1 MKLKLTRRRFGQL
14 AIASTA
20 AVATGYLA
28 NRTVAQTNLVNT
40 TTALLQT
47 NLVNVLYGIRVE
59 GTGLVLQTLN
69 LVTSVLSDVLN
80 LTTGITLD
88 PGDQLSGFTSLSN
101 GTLVVAINPSRT
113 RNRDDDYPPRI
124 ILLGTSPKTLTVTG
138 LKDKKYVLGD
148 IVGTRGGSL
157 VGLVYK
163 RNGTPP
169 VRLASI
175 DTDTGELDITD
186 SFRGNQRVRNLTEC
200 PEGDGGTIYTTTV
213 DREGNTV
220 LADKQ
225 LVLGDENW
233 VSGLGSMACS
243 SSGEFFVLAR
253 SRYGSANSLYK
264 VNKSTGEMTLKQA
277 FTPANDINKITFIQ
291 V

>member
-1 MKLKLTRRRFGQL
+1 MNLKLTRRRFGQL

-28 NRTVAQTNLVNT
+28 NRTVAQTNLVD
-40 TTALLQT
+40 
-47 NLVNVLYGIRVE
+47 VLYGIRIE
-59 GTGLVLQTLN
+59 GTGLVVQTLN
-69 LVTSVLSDVLN
+69 LVSLVLSDVLN
-80 LTTGITLD
+80 LTRGITLA

-101 GTLVVAINPSRT
+101 GTLVVAINPSRAI
-113 RNRDDDYPPRI
+113 NRDDDYPPRI
-124 ILLGTSPKTLTVTG
+124 ILLGTPPRTLTVTG
-138 LKDKKYVLGD
+138 LRDKKYVLGD
-148 IVGTRGGSL
+148 IAGTTGGSL

-175 DTDTGELDITD
+175 DPRTGELDITD

-200 PEGDGGTIYTTTV
+200 REGNGGTIYTTTV

-225 LVLGDENW
+225 LVLGRENW

-243 SSGEFFVLAR
+243 SSGEFYVLGR
-253 SRYGSANSLYK
+253 SRYGPVNALYK
-264 VNKSTGEMTLKQA
+264 VNKSTGEMTE
-277 FTPANDINKITFIQ
+277 KITFPLANNLNKIAFLQ

>member
-1 MKLKLTRRRFGQL
+1 MNLKLTRRRFGQL

-28 NRTVAQTNLVNT
+28 NRTVAQTNLVD
-40 TTALLQT
+40 
-47 NLVNVLYGIRVE
+47 VLYGIRIE
-59 GTGLVLQTLN
+59 GRGLVLQTLN
-69 LVTSVLSDVLN
+69 LVTLVLSDVLN
-80 LTTGITLD
+80 LTTGINLRD
-88 PGDQLSGFTSLSN
+88 GDQLSGFTSLSN
-101 GTLVVAINPSRT
+101 GTLVVVINPSRT
-113 RNRDDDYPPRI
+113 SNRDDYPPRLI
-124 ILLGTSPKTLTVTG
+124 FLGTPPRTLTVTG
-138 LKDKKYVLGD
+138 LRDKKYILGD

>member
-1 MKLKLTRRRFGQL
+1 MNLKLTRRRFGQL

-28 NRTVAQTNLVNT
+28 NRTVAQTNLVD
-40 TTALLQT
+40 
-47 NLVNVLYGIRVE
+47 VLYGIRIE
-59 GTGLVLQTLN
+59 GRGLVLQTLN
-69 LVTSVLSDVLN
+69 LVTLVLSDVLN
-80 LTTGITLD
+80 LTSGITLA
-88 PGDQLSGFTSLSN
+88 PGDQLGGFTSLSN
-101 GTLVVAINPSRT
+101 GTLVVVINPSRT
-113 RNRDDDYPPRI
+113 SNRDDYPPRLI
-124 ILLGTSPKTLTVTG
+124 FLGTSPRTLTVTG
-138 LKDKKYVLGD
+138 LRDKKNILGD

-175 DTDTGELDITD
+175 DPSTGELDITD

-225 LVLGDENW
+225 LVLGGENW

-243 SSGEFFVLAR
+243 SSGEMFALAR
-253 SRYGSANSLYK
+253 SRYGPVNALYK
-264 VNKSTGEMTLKQA
+264 VNKSTGEMTE
-277 FTPANDINKITFIQ
+277 KITFPLANNLNKIAFLQ

>member
-1 MKLKLTRRRFGQL
+1 MNLKLTRRRFGQL

-28 NRTVAQTNLVNT
+28 NRTVAQTNLVD
-40 TTALLQT
+40 
-47 NLVNVLYGIRVE
+47 VLYGIRIE
-59 GTGLVLQTLN
+59 GTGLVVQTLN
-69 LVTSVLSDVLN
+69 LVSLVLSDVLN
-80 LTTGITLD
+80 LTRGITLA

-101 GTLVVAINPSRT
+101 GTLVVVINPSRT
-113 RNRDDDYPPRI
+113 SNRDDYPPRI
-124 ILLGTSPKTLTVTG
+124 ILLGTPPRTLTVTG
-138 LKDKKYVLGD
+138 LRDKKYVLGD

-163 RNGTPP
+163 RNGSPP

-175 DTDTGELDITD
+175 NTSTGALDIID

-200 PEGDGGTIYTTTV
+200 PEGNGGTIYTTTV

-220 LADKQ
+220 LADQQ
-225 LVLGDENW
+225 LVLGGENW

-243 SSGEFFVLAR
+243 SSGEFFVLGR
-253 SRYGSANSLYK
+253 SRYGSANALYK
-264 VNKSTGEMTLKQA
+264 VNKNTGEMTLKQA
-277 FTPANDINKITFIQ
+277 FTPENNINKITFIH

>member
-1 MKLKLTRRRFGQL
+1 MNLKLTRRRFGQL

-28 NRTVAQTNLVNT
+28 NRTVAQTNLVD
-40 TTALLQT
+40 
-47 NLVNVLYGIRVE
+47 VLYGIRIE
-59 GTGLVLQTLN
+59 GTGLVVQTLN
-69 LVTSVLSDVLN
+69 LVSLVLSDVLN
-80 LTTGITLD
+80 LTRGITLA

-101 GTLVVAINPSRT
+101 GTLVVVINPSRT
-113 RNRDDDYPPRI
+113 SNRDDYPPRLI
-124 ILLGTSPKTLTVTG
+124 FLGTSPRTLTVTG
-138 LKDKKYVLGD
+138 LRDKKYILGD

-163 RNGTPP
+163 RNQTPP

-175 DTDTGELDITD
+175 DPSTGELDITD

-200 PEGDGGTIYTTTV
+200 PEGNGGTIYTTTV

-225 LVLGDENW
+225 LVLGGENW
-233 VSGLGSMACS
+233 VSGLGSLACS
-243 SSGEFFVLAR
+243 SSGEMFALAR
-253 SRYGSANSLYK
+253 SRYGPVNALYK
-264 VNKSTGEMTLKQA
+264 VNKSTGEMTE
-277 FTPANDINKITFIQ
+277 KITFPLANNLNKIAFLQ

>member
-1 MKLKLTRRRFGQL
+1 MNLKLTRRRFGQL

-28 NRTVAQTNLVNT
+28 NRTVAQTNLVD
-40 TTALLQT
+40 
-47 NLVNVLYGIRVE
+47 VLYGIRIE
-59 GTGLVLQTLN
+59 GTGLVVQTLN
-69 LVTSVLSDVLN
+69 LVSLVLSDVLN
-80 LTTGITLD
+80 LTRGITLA

-253 SRYGSANSLYK
+253 SRYESANNLYTVDK
-264 VNKSTGEMTLKQA
+264 DTGEMTLKKE

>member
-1 MKLKLTRRRFGQL
+1 MNLKLTRRRFGQL

-28 NRTVAQTNLVNT
+28 NRTVAQTNLVD
-40 TTALLQT
+40 
-47 NLVNVLYGIRVE
+47 VLYGIRIE
-59 GTGLVLQTLN
+59 GRGLVLQTLN
-69 LVTSVLSDVLN
+69 LVTLVLSDVLN
-80 LTTGITLD
+80 LTTGINLRD
-88 PGDQLSGFTSLSN
+88 GDQLSGFTSLSN
-101 GTLVVAINPSRT
+101 GTLVVVINPSRT
-113 RNRDDDYPPRI
+113 SNRDDYPPRLI
-124 ILLGTSPKTLTVTG
+124 FLGTPPRTLTVTG
-138 LKDKKYVLGD
+138 LRDKKYILGD

-175 DTDTGELDITD
+175 DPSTGELDITD

-225 LVLGDENW
+225 LVLGGENW

-243 SSGEFFVLAR
+243 SSGEMFALAR
-253 SRYGSANSLYK
+253 SRYGPVNALYK
-264 VNKSTGEMTLKQA
+264 VNKSTGEMTE
-277 FTPANDINKITFIQ
+277 KITFPLANNLNKIAFLQ

>member
-1 MKLKLTRRRFGQL
+1 MFGQL

-20 AVATGYLA
+20 AAATGYLA
-28 NRTVAQTNLVNT
+28 NRTVAQTNLLNT
-40 TTALLQT
+40 TNTLLQT
-47 NLVNVLYGIRVE
+47 NLVNVLYGIRIE

-69 LVTSVLSDVLN
+69 LVSLVLSNLN
-80 LTTGITLD
+80 LIENILRD
-88 PGDQLSGFTSLSN
+88 GDQLSGFTSLSD
-101 GTLVVAINPSRT
+101 GRLVVVINPTRT
-113 RNRDDDYPPRI
+113 RNRDDDYPPRLI
-124 ILLGTSPKTLTVTG
+124 FLGTPRSPLTVTG
-138 LKDKKYVLGD
+138 LRDKKYVLGD

-175 DTDTGELDITD
+175 NTSTGALDIID

-200 PEGDGGTIYTTTV
+200 PEGNGGTIYTTTV

-243 SSGEFFVLAR
+243 SSGEFFVLGR

-277 FTPANDINKITFIQ
+277 FTPENNINKITFIHG
-291 V
+291 